1 MKRVSLFLASLLL
14 TASLFAAPKKVNYT
28 ENTDGTLSITT
39 IDKDA
44 SVKAKQK
51 VDGFSDV
58 TKILCSKVKKTN
70 PVTIDLSAFAGKEV
84 MVSLSCSV
92 KVENADNSETDII
105 WMINDLAAGMP
116 VLVQQ
121 KVKAGEWTPLKG
133 EAAVPLSQNK
143 QLYISGAGI
152 NFESTVIYLK
162 DFEVKLSGE
171 GLTASA
177 KAEVNWADAPSI
189 KEAYKDYFDY
199 VGFAVSLRPD
209 LNNPEVTENLAK
221 HANSIT
227 LGNEFK
233 PDFLFNWARPSNMED
248 FTAED
253 GKTYQVPMGMPSM
266 GNAKTILFTAMEM
279 GVNIRGHVLVWH
291 QQTPSWFFREDF
303 DAKKGLVDKETMN
316 ARLEWYIQSVMEF
329 VDSFEK
335 KMNGGKHIITIWDVV
350 NEAVADNAGSQ
361 KWLRTDSDW
370 YRIYGTEE
378 FIINAFRYA
387 NRYAPKDVLLVYNDY
402 NCYNSGKCNAICNLV
417 DEIRA
422 VPDARIDAVG
432 MQSHVSIDYPAVR
445 GGSNSYE
452 AAVKKFIE
460 KDIDVQVTELDI
472 ANGSK
477 TYSPIML
484 KAKYKDYYKLFL
496 KYRKTA
502 EKHGISGVTIWGLTD
517 NGTWL
522 NDLDQYKGHTQYPL
536 LMDEHFNVKPAFYG
550 VLEAAEDAAEK

>member
-1 MKRVSLFLASLLL
+1 MKKLSVLAAILLL
-14 TASLFAAPKKVNYT
+14 TTSLFAAPQKTNYT

-51 VDGFSDV
+51 VDGFTNV

-84 MVSLSCSV
+84 MVSLSCSI
-92 KVENADNSETDII
+92 KVETADNSETDII

-121 KVKAGEWTPLKG
+121 KVKNGEWTSLKG
-133 EAAVPLSQNK
+133 DAAVPLSQNK

-152 NFESTVIYLK
+152 DFANTVIYLK
-162 DFEVKLSGE
+162 DLEVKLSGE

-248 FTAED
+248 FVAED

-266 GNAKTILFTAMEM
+266 GNAKTILFTAIEM

-291 QQTPSWFFREDF
+291 QQTPSWFFRTDF
-303 DAKKGLVDKETMN
+303 DAQKGLVDKDTMN
-316 ARLEWYIQSVMEF
+316 ARLEWYIKSVMDF

-350 NEAVADNAGSQ
+350 NEAIADNAGSQ

-370 YRIYGTEE
+370 YRIYGNED

-387 NRYAPKDVLLVYNDY
+387 NKYAPKDVLLVYNDY
-402 NCYNSGKCNAICNLV
+402 NCYSSGKCNAICNLV

-432 MQSHVSIDYPAVR
+432 MQSHVSMDYPAVR

-452 AAVKKFIE
+452 AAVKRFIE

-477 TYSPIML
+477 AYSPIML

-502 EKHGISGVTIWGLTD
+502 ESHGISGVTIWGLTD

-550 VLEAAEDAAEK
+550 VLEAAE

>member
-1 MKRVSLFLASLLL
+1 MKKLSVIIAALLI
-14 TASLFAAPKKVNYT
+14 TAALSAAPNNGKKNANYT
-28 ENTDGTLSITT
+28 ENQDGTLSITNV
-39 IDKDA
+39 DKDA
-44 SVKAKQK
+44 SVKKNQK
-51 VDGFSDV
+51 VDGYSNV
-58 TKILCSKVKKTN
+58 ITITGSKVKKVN
-70 PVTIDLSAFAGKEV
+70 PVTVDLSAFAGKEV
-84 MVSLSCSV
+84 MVNLSCDIKV
-92 KVENADNSETDII
+92 KTSDNSEVDII

-121 KVKAGEWTPLKG
+121 KVKSGEWTTLKG
-133 EAAVPLSQNK
+133 EAAVPLSENK
-143 QLYISGAGI
+143 SLYISGAGI
-152 NFESTVIYLK
+152 NLEGTVFYLK
-162 DFEVKLSGE
+162 NFEVKLSGE
-171 GLTASA
+171 GLTATQ
-177 KAEVNWADAPSI
+177 KAAVHWSEAPSL

-199 VGFAVSLRPD
+199 IGFACSMRPD
-209 LNNPEVTENLAK
+209 LYDPDVLENLPK

-233 PDFLFNWARPSNMED
+233 PDFLFNWARPYKMED
-248 FTAED
+248 FVAED

-266 GNAKTILFTAMEM
+266 GSAKEILFNAMEM

-291 QQTPSWFFREDF
+291 QQTPAWFFREDCN
-303 DAKKGLVDKETMN
+303 DKNPLTDKATMN
-316 ARLEWYIQSVMEF
+316 ARLEWYIKTVMAF
-329 VDSFEK
+329 VAEVEK
-335 KMNGGKHIITIWDVV
+335 KFNGGQHIITIWDVV

-370 YRIYGTEE
+370 YRIYGNEE

-387 NRYAPKDVLLVYNDY
+387 NKYAPKDVLLVYNDY
-402 NCYNSGKCNAICNLV
+402 NCYSTGKCNAICNLI

-422 VPDARIDAVG
+422 VPDARIDAIG
-432 MQSHVSIDYPAVR
+432 MQSHVSMDYPAVR
-445 GGSNSYE
+445 GNNSYE
-452 AAVKKFIE
+452 TAVQKFIA
-460 KDIDVQVTELDI
+460 KDIDIQVTELDI

-477 TYSPIML
+477 SYSPTML
-484 KAKYKDYYKLFL
+484 KAKYKDYYKLFI

-550 VLEAAEDAAEK
+550 VLEAAE

>member
-1 MKRVSLFLASLLL
+1 MKKLSIIIAALFITVALS
-14 TASLFAAPKKVNYT
+14 AAPNNSKGKKNAGYK
-28 ENTDGTLSITT
+28 ENQDGTLSITSV
-39 IDKDA
+39 DKDA
-44 SVKAKQK
+44 SVKSNQK
-51 VDGFSDV
+51 VDGYSNV
-58 TKILCSKVKKTN
+58 ISITGSKVKKVN
-70 PVTIDLSAFAGKEV
+70 PVTVDLSAFAGKEV
-84 MVSLSCSV
+84 MVNLSCDI
-92 KVENADNSETDII
+92 KVNTSDNSEVDII

-121 KVKAGEWTPLKG
+121 KVKSGEWTTFKG
-133 EAAVPLSQNK
+133 EVAVPLSENK
-143 QLYISGAGI
+143 SLYISGAGI
-152 NFESTVIYLK
+152 NLESTVFYLK

-171 GLTASA
+171 GLTSSP

-199 VGFAVSLRPD
+199 VGFAVSMRPD
-209 LNNPEVTENLAK
+209 LNNPEVTENLSK

-227 LGNEFK
+227 MGNEFK

-316 ARLEWYIQSVMEF
+316 ARLEWYIKSVMAF
-329 VDSFEK
+329 VDNFEK

-370 YRIYGTEE
+370 YRIYGNEE

-387 NRYAPKDVLLVYNDY
+387 NKYAPKDVLLVYNDY
-402 NCYNSGKCNAICNLV
+402 NCYTTGKCNAICNLV

-422 VPDARIDAVG
+422 VPDARIDAIG
-432 MQSHVSIDYPAVR
+432 MQSHVSMNYPAVR
-445 GGSNSYE
+445 GNNSYE
-452 AAVKKFIE
+452 TAVQKFIA
-460 KDIDVQVTELDI
+460 KDIDIQVTELDI

-477 TYSPIML
+477 PYSPIML
-484 KAKYKDYYKLFL
+484 KAKYKDYYKLFIE
-496 KYRKTA
+496 YRKTS
-502 EKHGISGVTIWGLTD
+502 EKYGISGVTIWGLTD

-536 LMDEHFNVKPAFYG
+536 LLDKDFNVKPAFYG
-550 VLEAAEDAAEK
+550 VLEAAE

>member
-28 ENTDGTLSITT
+28 ENADGTLSITT

-44 SVKAKQK
+44 SVKKNQK
-51 VDGFSDV
+51 VDGYSNV
-58 TKILCSKVKKTN
+58 ITITGSKVKKVN
-70 PVTIDLSAFAGKEV
+70 PVTVDLSAFAGKEV
-84 MVSLSCSV
+84 MVNLSCDI
-92 KVENADNSETDII
+92 KVNTSDNSEVDII
-105 WMINDLAAGMP
+105 WMINDMAAGMP

-121 KVKAGEWTPLKG
+121 KVKSGEWTTLKG
-133 EAAVPLSQNK
+133 EAAVPLSENK
-143 QLYISGAGI
+143 SLYISGAGI
-152 NFESTVIYLK
+152 NLESTVFYLK

-171 GLTASA
+171 GLTATQ
-177 KAEVNWADAPSI
+177 KAAVHWSEAPSL

-199 VGFAVSLRPD
+199 IGFAVSMRPD
-209 LNNPEVTENLAK
+209 LNNPEVTENLSK
-221 HANSIT
+221 HATSIT

-233 PDFLFNWARPSNMED
+233 PDFLFNWARPYKMED
-248 FTAED
+248 FVAED

-266 GNAKTILFTAMEM
+266 GNAKEILFNAMEI

-291 QQTPSWFFREDF
+291 QQTPAWFFREDCN
-303 DAKKGLVDKETMN
+303 DKNPLTDKATMN
-316 ARLEWYIQSVMEF
+316 ARLEWYIKTVMAFIAE
-329 VDSFEK
+329 FEK
-335 KMNGGKHIITIWDVV
+335 KYNGGQHIITVWDVV

-370 YRIYGTEE
+370 YRIYGNEE

-387 NRYAPKDVLLVYNDY
+387 NKYAPKDVLLVYNDY
-402 NCYNSGKCNAICNLV
+402 NCYSTGKCNAICNLI

-422 VPDARIDAVG
+422 VPDARIDAIG
-432 MQSHVSIDYPAVR
+432 MQSHVSMDYPAVK
-445 GGSNSYE
+445 GNNSYE
-452 AAVKKFIE
+452 TAVQKFIA
-460 KDIDVQVTELDI
+460 KDIDIQVTELDI

-477 TYSPIML
+477 SYSPTML
-484 KAKYKDYYKLFL
+484 KAKYKEYYKLFI

-550 VLEAAEDAAEK
+550 VLEAAE